1 MTACNLT
8 SVMVIH
14 VYSNIPFVTA
24 TFMCIYIHIKH
35 THQFRGQ
42 FLKMC
47 CALFH
52 ILLGPPESDD
62 ILLIPRLRKGHLDP
76 VETITD
82 LSNFLP
88 LCPDD
93 LLVEALL
100 DNDIFGA
107 LIFLRNEHVM

>member
-1 MTACNLT
+1 M
-8 SVMVIH
+8 
-14 VYSNIPFVTA
+14 
-24 TFMCIYIHIKH
+24 HIKH

-42 FLKMC
+42 FLEVC
-47 CALFH
+47 SALFH

-76 VETITD
+76 IETITD

-100 DNDIFGA
+100 DDDIFGA
-107 LIFLRNEHVM
+107 LIFLRNEQCYVIAISRKCGMPQGMLQLL

>member
-1 MTACNLT
+1 
-8 SVMVIH
+8 
-14 VYSNIPFVTA
+14 
-24 TFMCIYIHIKH
+24 
-35 THQFRGQ
+35 
-42 FLKMC
+42 MC

-52 ILLGPPESDD
+52 ILLGPPESDN

-82 LSNFLP
+82 LSNLFP

-107 LIFLRNEHVM
+107 LSFLRNEYVM